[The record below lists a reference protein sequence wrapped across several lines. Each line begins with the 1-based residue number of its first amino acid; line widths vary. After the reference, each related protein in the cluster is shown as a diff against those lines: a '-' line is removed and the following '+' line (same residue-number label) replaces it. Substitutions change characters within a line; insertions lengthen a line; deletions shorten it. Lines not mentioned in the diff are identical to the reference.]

1 MEAATFRSHFPEF
14 ASETLYPPTV
24 VTFWSGIAE
33 KLVIEERW
41 DDLYDHGVE
50 LATAHYLSLAAGDQ
64 RQAAAGGIP
73 GNSTQGAITSQAV
86 GGVSVSFDSSSALET
101 DAGHWNA
108 TTYGRQFIR
117 LARMIGMGGYQL

>member
-1 MEAATFRSHFPEF
+1 MDATVFRSHFPEF
-14 ASETLYPPTV
+14 ASETTYPPAV

-33 KLVIEERW
+33 KLVIEARW

-50 LATAHYLSLAAGDQ
+50 LATAHYLALAAADQ
-64 RQAAAGGIP
+64 KQAAAGGIP
-73 GNSTQGAITSQAV
+73 GNATQGAITSESV
-86 GGVSVSFDSSSALET
+86 GGVSVSFDTGSAM
-101 DAGHWNA
+101 DQGAGHWNA

>member
-1 MEAATFRSHFPEF
+1 MDAAEFRSHFPEF
-14 ASETLYPPTV
+14 ASETTYPPAV
-24 VTFWSGIAE
+24 LTFWSGIAE

-64 RQAAAGGIP
+64 KQAAAGGTP
-73 GNSTQGAITSQAV
+73 GNATQGAITSQSV
-86 GGVSVSFDSSSALET
+86 GGVSVSFDTSSAMEK
-101 DAGHWNA
+101 DAGHWNV
-108 TTYGRQFIR
+108 TTYGRQFIF